1 MKARMQHLLL
11 AIPLLLALSAAPVWA
26 GFLVQCPTDTLL
38 ADGVTP
44 GKDGV
49 SDDPNVACMHIAAGD
64 GFTKMADGKDQY
76 IFGFSPIPPGM
87 PEEEVLSNFALKAM
101 FPGPTITLRQGQELY
116 ISLSNVG
123 MILRP
128 DLFDPH
134 SIHWHGFINAA
145 SVFDGVPEVSPAA
158 AMQATQPYYYKAAK
172 EGTFFYH
179 CHVEATEHM
188 QMGMIANLW
197 VTPGQDFIANGFML
211 GSHVHQN
218 SGDVDM
224 PPYGNFPTPADGD
237 VDLNGNG
244 IFDIGPHHQYVY
256 NDGDGSTYY
265 DVSYPIQLTSFD
277 SNFHDKHLAV
287 QPLPFAEMK
296 DNYFMINGRGYP
308 DTINTSPDAVLNN
321 AGDYYGSDYIAQNMP
336 TLIQVQ
342 AGRKISLRISNV
354 STTDLIT
361 VATTL
366 GVPMKVV
373 GRGAELLRGPTGL
386 DTSYKVNVLNI
397 GGGQAYDV
405 IIDTAGVPAGTY
417 FLYTTNLQFLSN
429 NAEERGGIMT
439 EIVLN

>member
-1 MKARMQHLLL
+1 MKARMQFLVV
-11 AIPLLLALSAAPVWA
+11 AMPLLLLVLGLTPAWAA
-26 GFLVQCPTDTLL
+26 FLVQCPTDT
-38 ADGVTP
+38 DG
-44 GKDGV
+44 DGI
-49 SDDPNVACMHIAAGD
+49 SDDPDVLCKHIAAGD

-76 IFGFSPIPPGM
+76 IFGFSPIPPGT
-87 PEEEVLSNFALKAM
+87 PESEVLANHAMRANFPA
-101 FPGPTITLRQGQELY
+101 PTIVVKQDQELY

-123 MILRP
+123 MVLRP

-188 QMGMIANLW
+188 QMGMIGNLW
-197 VTPGQDFIANGFML
+197 VTPRQNELAPGTSLNGFI
-211 GSHVHQN
+211 HQ
-218 SGDVDM
+218 
-224 PPYGNFPTPADGD
+224 DGYEY
-237 VDLNGNG
+237 L
-244 IFDIGPHHQYVY
+244 Y

-265 DVSYPIQLTSFD
+265 DVAYPIQMTSFD

-287 QPLPFAEMK
+287 QPLPFAAMK

-308 DTINTSPDAVLNN
+308 DTINTSDNDLNTADGDIVNN
-321 AGDYYGSDYIAQNMP
+321 ASDHYGTNYVAQNMHS
-336 TLIQVQ
+336 LIQASV
-342 AGRKISLRISNV
+342 GDKIALRISNV
-354 STTDLIT
+354 STTDLIA

-373 GRGAELLRGPTGL
+373 GRGAELLRGPTGK
-386 DTSYKVNVLNI
+386 DTSYKVSVLNV

-429 NAEERGGIMT
+429 NAQERGGIMT